1 MLICT
6 LQIDQD
12 CPALGSNC
20 ECFPWCE
27 LLKEDGS
34 NEGDFVSWKAD

>member
-1 MLICT
+1 MLICV
-6 LQIDQD
+6 LPIDED

-27 LLKEDGS
+27 YLME
-34 NEGDFVSWKAD
+34 EG